1 MAHRGMEYQTMSED
15 RLNDIEIKLAHLDMQ
30 FEELNSVVLEQN
42 ALIQRLRNKIQQ
54 IEEERDSEGEDK
66 GLTPTQIAARDKP
79 PHY

>member
-1 MAHRGMEYQTMSED
+1 MSED

-66 GLTPTQIAARDKP
+66 GLTPAQIAARDKP

>member
-1 MAHRGMEYQTMSED
+1 MSED

-66 GLTPTQIAARDKP
+66 GLTLAQIAARDKP

>member
-1 MAHRGMEYQTMSED
+1 MSED
-15 RLNDIEIKLAHLDMQ
+15 RLNDIEIKLAHLDKQ

-66 GLTPTQIAARDKP
+66 GLTPAQIAARDKP

>member
-1 MAHRGMEYQTMSED
+1 MSED

-54 IEEERDSEGEDK
+54 IEEERNSDNED
-66 GLTPTQIAARDKP
+66 GTLTPAQIAARDKP